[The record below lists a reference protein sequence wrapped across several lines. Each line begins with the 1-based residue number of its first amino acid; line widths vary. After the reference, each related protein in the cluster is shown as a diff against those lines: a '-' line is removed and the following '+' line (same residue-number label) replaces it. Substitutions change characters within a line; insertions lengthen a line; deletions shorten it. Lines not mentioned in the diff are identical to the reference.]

1 MVTQILVCEK
11 CGFQIKVE
19 SKDKKSETVIID
31 YGEVSSINNKII
43 EFNCLVC
50 GTPLKIAKKKPSR
63 ILSDSGRG
71 NRERWEPAEMINANE
86 DK

>member
-1 MVTQILVCEK
+1 MVTQILVCGK

-19 SKDKKSETVIID
+19 SQDEKSETVICD
-31 YGEVSSINNKII
+31 YGKISSINNKLL

-50 GTPLKIAKKKPSR
+50 GTPLKIAKRKPSR
-63 ILSDSGRG
+63 ILSDSSRG
-71 NRERWEPAEMINANE
+71 ERERWEPAEMINANE

>member
-1 MVTQILVCEK
+1 MVTQILICGK

-19 SKDKKSETVIID
+19 SKDKKSDTALGD
-31 YGEVSSINNKII
+31 YGKVSSINNKLF

-50 GTPLKIAKKKPSR
+50 GTPLKIAKRKPSR
-63 ILSDSGRG
+63 VLSDSSRG

-86 DK
+86 ND

>member
-1 MVTQILVCEK
+1 MATQILICEK

-19 SKDKKSETVIID
+19 SKDQKSETVLCD
-31 YGEVSSINNKII
+31 YGKVSSMNNKLL

-63 ILSDSGRG
+63 ILSDSSRG
-71 NRERWEPAEMINANE
+71 ERERWEPAEMINAND